1 MNDSEGRA
9 RIYHIGGRLLQAPPL
24 AKGLHMV
31 GTPIG
36 NMADI
41 TLRALEALAGADAV
55 LCEDTRHS
63 GRLLDRYGIRQKL
76 IAYHDHNAQR
86 MRPRILKML
95 AEGAALALISDAG
108 MPVVSDPGMKLAREA
123 AAAGIAV
130 HVVPGPSAALA
141 ALAVSGLA
149 SDRFLFAGFPPAR
162 PSARRRW
169 LEGLA
174 REAATLILFESPHRV
189 AQTLQDMAATL
200 GPRKAALC
208 RELTKLHEEVIRLPL
223 PDLAQEVARRGGV
236 KGEITLVVEGATA
249 PQAALED
256 VEQALRAAL
265 REMPPGKAAAAVAR
279 RFGLARRKVH
289 DMAMKL
295 K

>member
-1 MNDSEGRA
+1 MKDKPPRE
-9 RIYHIGGRLLQAPPL
+9 RIYHIGGEPLRAPPL
-24 AKGLHMV
+24 EKGLHLV
-31 GTPIG
+31 ATPIG
-36 NMADI
+36 NLADI
-41 TLRALEALAGADAV
+41 TLRALQALAGADAI
-55 LCEDTRHS
+55 LAEDTRHS
-63 GRLLDRYGIRQKL
+63 ARLLKEYGIRQKL

-86 MRPRILKML
+86 MRPRILRML

-123 AAAGIAV
+123 ARAGAAV

-149 SDRFLFAGFPPAR
+149 SDRFLFAGFPPAK

-174 REAATLILFESPHRV
+174 GEQATLILFESPHRV
-189 AQTLQDMAATL
+189 VETLGEMAEIL
-200 GPRKAALC
+200 GPRPAALC

-223 PDLAQEVARRGGV
+223 PALAEEVTARGGV
-236 KGEITLVVEGATA
+236 KGEITLVVEGAGEQ
-249 PQAALED
+249 PAARED

-265 REMPPGKAAAAVAR
+265 REMPPGRAAASVAR
-279 RFGLARRKVH
+279 RFGLSRREVH
-289 DMAMKL
+289 DLAMKL